1 MENEMLVNFNDIG
14 FAHSTI
20 LAYNVSEDNVN
31 LKLECWDGKI
41 FEMNFIKYVSFFST
55 NYFSIDDF
63 QEVTESFLL
72 ERALDEFY
80 EVRPKHHPFRIF
92 KFLHDDITTL
102 EIICEG
108 FNMKEIKT

>member
-108 FNMKEIKT
+108 FI